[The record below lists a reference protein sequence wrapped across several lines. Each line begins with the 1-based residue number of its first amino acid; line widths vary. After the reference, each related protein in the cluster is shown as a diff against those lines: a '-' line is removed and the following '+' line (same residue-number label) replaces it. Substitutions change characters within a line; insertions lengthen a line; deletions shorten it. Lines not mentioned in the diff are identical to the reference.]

1 MKKYSYLV
9 AVRLFILVTLPI
21 TVSTVL
27 MMRII
32 YADISLWGFTFAL
45 VLSGILY
52 SVIVHSNFGN
62 VFAPEITN
70 QNPHELY
77 KEKLDEYEEFK
88 QNITEGIQVLDHSL
102 AANSRKISVY
112 QEEKTA
118 LEQEYRQLT
127 AEESRI
133 RNRIKVM
140 MDLSSKFLMLVE
152 EDGTPVYQNHA
163 YLLRMSSEE
172 LRRELH
178 KYLRSNLRQQAI
190 EKNRK
195 ELVYLSDG
203 TVIEVK
209 TTPVANR
216 VYLIEYIP
224 INDKFKLKSSVF
236 RKNREIEY
244 VSRINS
250 VLVAHSDINELLDG
264 IISSV
269 KGLFKV
275 QDVAVYSRQR
285 DDFNLIVRGQT
296 DADLSISLKEASD
309 VEIDGPKMYQRNDNR
324 YVIQA
329 MIHSSPE
336 SRLYVVMSI
345 DKPVSTNDMAII
357 RMFAIQTSIA
367 IQRAQ
372 LFEDLRRR
380 FLNTISSLIGIIEA
394 KDKYTEGHSRRVAL
408 YTVMLAEEM
417 GFSAE
422 DVDKMEVSAILH
434 DIGKIAVDSKILQKD
449 GKLSDEE
456 YEAIK
461 HHAMNGLQIIGRIN
475 FDERIKEGV
484 AYHHVR
490 YDLKGYPREHNL
502 TKQPKFAA
510 VIAVAD
516 AFDAMT
522 SKRSYN
528 TERTP
533 EEALREL
540 VVNAGSHFD
549 PEVVEAMKCLMAK
562 TDLLERAKDYKPEY
576 RRNYAINYYRR

>member
-1 MKKYSYLV
+1 MKKYSYLL
-9 AVRLFILVTLPI
+9 AVRLFILVILPI
-21 TVSTVL
+21 TASTIL

-32 YADISLWGFTFAL
+32 YDDISLWGFTFAL

-52 SVIVHSNFGN
+52 SVIVQSNFGN
-62 VFAPEITN
+62 VFSPELTN
-70 QNPHELY
+70 QNPHKLY
-77 KEKLDEYEEFK
+77 REKLDAYDVFKHGIVEE
-88 QNITEGIQVLDHSL
+88 IQVLDHSL
-102 AANSRKISVY
+102 MATGRKIQVY
-112 QEEKTA
+112 QEEKVA
-118 LEQEYRQLT
+118 LEEEYQMLT
-127 AEESRI
+127 VEENKL
-133 RNRIKVM
+133 RNRIKAL

-152 EDGTPVYQNHA
+152 EDGTAVYENHA
-163 YLLRMSSEE
+163 YLLRMNSEE
-172 LRRELH
+172 LRRDLH
-178 KYLRSNLRQQAI
+178 KYLKSHLRHQAV
-190 EKNRK
+190 EKKGK
-195 ELVYLSDG
+195 ELVYLSEG
-203 TVIEVK
+203 MVMEIK
-209 TTPVANR
+209 STPVANR
-216 VYLIEYIP
+216 VYLIECIP
-224 INDKFKLKSSVF
+224 INDKMKLKSSVF

-250 VLVAHSDINELLDG
+250 VLVAHSDVNELLDG

-285 DDFNLIVRGQT
+285 DEINLIVKGET
-296 DADLSISLKEASD
+296 EVDLSITLQEAGN
-309 VEIDGPKMYQRNDNR
+309 VEVDGPRMYQRGPND
-324 YVIQA
+324 YVVHA
-329 MIHSSPE
+329 MIHASAE
-336 SRLYVVMSI
+336 SRLYVVMSV
-345 DKPVSTNDMAII
+345 DKPVSPNDMAII

-394 KDKYTEGHSRRVAL
+394 KDKYTEGHSRRVAM
-408 YTVMLAEEM
+408 YTVMLAEEL
-417 GFSAE
+417 GFSPE

-449 GKLSDEE
+449 GKLSEEE

-461 HHAMNGLQIIGRIN
+461 HHAMNGLQIIGGIN

-484 AYHHVR
+484 AYHHIR
-490 YDLKGYPREHNL
+490 YDLKGYPQDHNL
-502 TKQPKFAA
+502 TQQPKFAA

-528 TERTP
+528 TERKP
-533 EEALREL
+533 DEALAEL
-540 VVNAGSHFD
+540 IRNAGSHFD
-549 PEVVEAMKCLMAK
+549 PEVVEAMERLMSK
-562 TDLLERAKDYKPEY
+562 TDLLEKSKDYKPEY